1 MQKNKHTNTQKL
13 KLAYN
18 SYISEL
24 NRLPKNNVRLIWSNY
39 SKQFNISVFF
49 SDNSIIKYDNQI
61 IL

>member
-1 MQKNKHTNTQKL
+1 MQKNKHTNTKKL
-13 KLAYN
+13 MLAYN
-18 SYISEL
+18 SYIADL
-24 NRLPKNNVRLIWSNY
+24 KRLPGNNVRLIWSNY